1 MIRARSP
8 LTAHGWL
15 LAFALAALLPL
26 AAQAQDESALV
37 KRATELREAP
47 GDAGRSLASLPVET
61 ALTRLGDRQGPWIR
75 VRTAAGAT
83 GWVHLFDVGPASRG
97 AAAPSTGGAAG
108 ALRGVT
114 SFFTK
119 PSEQRSATATSTI
132 GIRGLGAEDIAQAQP
147 DAGAVTRME
156 TLRVA
161 EPQAR
166 QFARDASLR
175 TAAVEPLPA
184 PPRAGQGG
192 QQP

>member
-8 LTAHGWL
+8 LAARGWL
-15 LAFALAALLPL
+15 LAFALAALLPFS
-26 AAQAQDESALV
+26 AQAQDESALV
-37 KRATELREAP
+37 KRSTELREAP
-47 GDAGRSLASLPVET
+47 GETGRSLASLPAET

-97 AAAPSTGGAAG
+97 AAAPTSGGAAG

-132 GIRGLGAEDIAQAQP
+132 GIRGLDAQDIAQAQP
-147 DAGAVTRME
+147 DTGAVTRME

-166 QFARDASLR
+166 QFARDASLK
-175 TAAVEPLPA
+175 TASVDPLPT
-184 PPRAGQGG
+184 PSRTPSGS
-192 QQP
+192 QP

>member
-8 LTAHGWL
+8 LAARGWL
-15 LAFALAALLPL
+15 LAFALAALLPFS
-26 AAQAQDESALV
+26 AQAQDESALV
-37 KRATELREAP
+37 KRSTELREAP
-47 GDAGRSLASLPVET
+47 GETGRSLASLPAET

-97 AAAPSTGGAAG
+97 AAAPTSGGAAG

-132 GIRGLGAEDIAQAQP
+132 GIRGLDAQDIAQAQP
-147 DAGAVTRME
+147 DTGAVTRME

-166 QFARDASLR
+166 QFARDASLK
-175 TAAVEPLPA
+175 TASVEPLPT
-184 PPRAGQGG
+184 PSRTPSGS
-192 QQP
+192 QP

>member
-8 LTAHGWL
+8 RAARGWL
-15 LAFALAALLPL
+15 LALALGALLPF
-26 AAQAQDESALV
+26 AALAQDEAALV
-37 KRATELREAP
+37 KRATDLREAP
-47 GDAGRSLASLPVET
+47 AESGRSLASLPAET

-97 AAAPSTGGAAG
+97 AAAPSSGGAAG

-119 PSEQRSATATSTI
+119 PSEQRSATPTSTI

-147 DAGAVTRME
+147 DTGAVTRME
-156 TLRVA
+156 ALRVA

-166 QFARDASLR
+166 QFARDAALK
-175 TAAVEPLPA
+175 TASVEPLPA
-184 PPRAGQGG
+184 PSRTTTGS
-192 QQP
+192 QP

>member
-8 LTAHGWL
+8 LAARGWL
-15 LAFALAALLPL
+15 LAFALAALLPFT
-26 AAQAQDESALV
+26 AQAQDESALV
-37 KRATELREAP
+37 KRSTELREAP
-47 GDAGRSLASLPVET
+47 GETGRSLASLPAET

-97 AAAPSTGGAAG
+97 AAAPTSGGAAG

-132 GIRGLGAEDIAQAQP
+132 GIRGLDAQDIAQAQP
-147 DAGAVTRME
+147 DTGAVTRME

-166 QFARDASLR
+166 QFARDASLK
-175 TAAVEPLPA
+175 TASVEPLPT
-184 PPRAGQGG
+184 PSRTPSGS
-192 QQP
+192 QP